1 VLESYSKANLCKRS
15 SAKVAALS
23 LVELLIVIAVIAI
36 LTSLL
41 IPYISPMQ
49 RSTQE
54 AVARQQQAQLQT
66 ALDNWIVARSSASG
80 GLAAARAAYTGT
92 KLALLQNY
100 LQEAT
105 YASLSGNGDTVSS
118 AALDGAN
125 ASLQFSSWN
134 VGQQPT
140 VQWINR

>member
-1 VLESYSKANLCKRS
+1 MRRRHTKTGFSLLEI
-15 SAKVAALS
+15 
-23 LVELLIVIAVIAI
+23 LIVIAVIGVMLTMAI
-36 LTSLL
+36 SYTSGVSKHAKLA
-41 IPYISPMQ
+41 
-49 RSTQE
+49 T
-54 AVARQQQAQLQT
+54 ARQQQAELQT
-66 ALDNWIVARSSASG
+66 ALGNWIVATSSASG
-80 GLAAARAAYTGT
+80 GLAAARAAYTGN

-105 YASLSGNGDTVSS
+105 YASLSGDGDTVSS

-125 ASLQFSSWN
+125 AYLQFSSWN